1 LDNRD
6 TRDWRE
12 IAYAEG
18 MEVEPEIVSEE
29 IPLDPPDESPETDG
43 VVEVIIGEIVEVE
56 PVEED
61 DDNFSRNL
69 AEEMDPD
76 VLATL
81 ASSLVDD
88 FKAHEADRADWQE
101 QITRGLDLL
110 GFNTEERDEP
120 FEGASGATHPLL
132 AEAAYQFQSQ
142 AFNEM
147 LPAKGPARTVV
158 LGKQTPDKMARANR
172 VRNYLNYYITDV
184 MEEYET
190 EADQL
195 FLHLALSGS
204 AFKKH
209 WYDETLGRIASRFVS
224 ADNVVVPGVA
234 TDLETC
240 EFVAHRMPNYSSND
254 VRKLQVQG
262 LYRDVDFMS
271 SYSTDL
277 SEIEDKVNEIV
288 GTSGAPPQALFASE
302 SCTLIEFHV
311 SLDLP
316 GFEDTDAAG
325 EETGVALPYIV
336 TVLEDN
342 LQVLSITRNY
352 RPDDPKRRKLNYFT
366 HYRFLPGL
374 GFYGT
379 GLIQAIGGLSKAATA
394 ALRQLMDAGTLAN
407 LPAGFKLKN
416 LRVSDNNEPLQP
428 GEWRDVD
435 SVGDS
440 IRDSLFPLPYKEPS
454 QTLFA
459 LLGFVVEAGQ
469 RFVGVTNLKVGDGPE
484 NVAMGTV
491 MALIEQGSRVMSA
504 IHKRM
509 HRALRAELK
518 ILTRLVSEHVAEDGY
533 PYTVANADQSVQQAD
548 FDPSIVEVLPVSD
561 PNVFSRTQRIVMAQT
576 LLEAATAAPQ
586 MYDMHAVHRQF
597 LDAMGFENIDA
608 LMLSTVQN
616 TDTPIDPAQENIN
629 ALDQVKLKAFPGQDH
644 SSHIMAHIV
653 FGSTPMV
660 GAQPLVGMALQKHIM
675 EHAKLQAE
683 EEAAQVAQ
691 PGSRQFDATVAKL
704 IAQNMLRVKELSQ
717 QVSQQGQP
725 QQDPVVMLKEME
737 LQQRQQSDQAKQQ
750 LDQMK
755 AQLNAQ
761 TDQQRLQAAEQQRQ
775 SNERMAQAR
784 IDAAREADQR
794 KIAAQDQRMQEQ
806 LLQQAQAERQR
817 QQLERERLAL
827 AREKAEQDAM
837 FRRQE
842 LQRRD

>member
-1 LDNRD
+1 MDNRD
-6 TRDWRE
+6 WRQ
-12 IAYAEG
+12 IAYEEG
-18 MEVEPEIVSEE
+18 MEVEPEVVSEE
-29 IPLDPPDESPETDG
+29 TPLDPPDESPDSDDG
-43 VVEVIIGEIVEVE
+43 VVEVVIGEVIEIE

-61 DDNFSRNL
+61 DDNFYRNL
-69 AEEMDPD
+69 AEEIEPD
-76 VLATL
+76 VLSTL
-81 ASSLVDD
+81 ASSLMDD

-158 LGKQTPDKMARANR
+158 LGEQTPAKMAKANR

-190 EADQL
+190 ETDQL

-224 ADNVVVPGVA
+224 ASNVIVPSVA

-240 EFVAHRMPNYSSND
+240 EFVAHRMPNYLAND

-262 LYRDVDFMS
+262 LYRDVDFS
-271 SYSTDL
+271 PSYADDL
-277 SEIEDKVNEIV
+277 SEVQDKINEIV

-302 SCTLIEFHV
+302 ACTLIEFHV

-316 GFEDTDAAG
+316 GFEDVQDG
-325 EETGVALPYIV
+325 EQTGVALPYIV

-352 RPDDPKRRKLNYFT
+352 APDDARKRKLNYFT

-509 HRALRAELK
+509 HRALRSELK
-518 ILTRLVSEHVAEDGY
+518 ILRRLVSQHLADDGY
-533 PYTVANADQSVQQAD
+533 PYTVANAEQSVQESD
-548 FDPSIVEVLPVSD
+548 FDPAVVDVLPVSD

-586 MYDMHAVHRQF
+586 MYDMYAVHRQF

-608 LMLSTVQN
+608 LMLSDVQN
-616 TDTPIDPAQENIN
+616 TDSPLDPAQENIN

-653 FGSTPMV
+653 FGSSALV
-660 GAQPLVGMALQKHIM
+660 SAQPLVAMALQKHIM
-675 EHAKLQAE
+675 EHARMQAE

-691 PGSRQFDATVAKL
+691 PGSPQFAGVVARL
-704 IAQNMLRVKELSQ
+704 VAQNMLRVKELSL
-717 QVSQQGQP
+717 QVSQYGQP
-725 QQDPVVMLKEME
+725 QQPDPVVMLKEME
-737 LQQRQQSDQAKQQ
+737 LQQRQQRDQAKQQ

-755 AQLNAQ
+755 AQIDAQ
-761 TDQQRLQAAEQQRQ
+761 TQQQRLQATEQQRE
-775 SNERMAQAR
+775 SNERLAQAR
-784 IDAAREADQR
+784 IDAARESDQR
-794 KIAAQDQRMQEQ
+794 QIAAQQQRQQEQ
-806 LLQQAQAERQR
+806 LLQQARAEQQR

-827 AREKAEQDAM
+827 ARDKAAQDAM

-842 LQRRD
+842 LQNRES